1 MSSKLSTF
9 ICQNCGTETSQYFGK
24 CLNCNSWNS
33 IVEEIKSKRSKHQDI
48 KNNKKSIPFN
58 EISSKKISR
67 FTSGFREFDRV
78 LGGGIVP
85 GSVVLLGGEP
95 GIGKSTIVLQSAGK
109 ISLNQKVLYITAE
122 ESLEQVK
129 IRWERLNQKS
139 INLQIFAET
148 NLSLIIEEIER
159 VNPSFA
165 IIDSIQAIHNHE
177 MESSPGSV
185 SQVRACSSELQN
197 LAKDNNIA
205 LLIIG
210 HVTKDG
216 ALAGPKTLEH
226 LVDTVINFE
235 GDNISSHR
243 LLRSIKNRFGS
254 TFEIGIFEMLE
265 EGLREIKNP
274 SSIFTNKENISGVTT
289 TITNEGSRPLAV
301 DIQALVNKTFYSNPR
316 RTTTGI
322 SINRLHQI
330 LAVIEKH
337 VGIKLSEFDCYIA
350 TGGGFEINDP
360 SSDLGVA
367 ISILSSLKNI
377 PPLVSSSFIGELGL
391 SGQVRKSNNLRSKIE
406 EAVRLGIKNI
416 VVPKLEEELNN
427 NFQKLINIKEISNIK
442 EAVDYSL
449 SKEKNQRYISIELL
463 PEFFNQFS
471 ISRYP
476 PGYNLTAL
484 DQTSAALSNQISL

>member
-1 MSSKLSTF
+1 MSNKFSTF
-9 ICQNCGTETSQYFGK
+9 ICQNCGSETSQYFGR
-24 CLNCNSWNS
+24 CVNCNEWNT
-33 IVEEIKSKRSKHQDI
+33 IVEERKNTRSKTTSVN
-48 KNNKKSIPFN
+48 KNKKSKLFN
-58 EISSKKISR
+58 EIEIGNISR
-67 FTSGFREFDRV
+67 FTSGFKEFDRV

-85 GSVVLLGGEP
+85 GSIVLLGGEP

-109 ISLNQKVLYITAE
+109 ISLNEKVLYITAE

-129 IRWERLNQKS
+129 IRWERLNQSSLDLK
-139 INLQIFAET
+139 IYAET
-148 NLSLIIEEIER
+148 NLSLIIEEIKKIK
-159 VNPSFA
+159 PGFA
-165 IIDSIQAIHNHE
+165 IIDSIQAINNDE

-185 SQVRACSSELQN
+185 SQVRTCSSELQN
-197 LAKDNNIA
+197 LAKENNIA

-226 LVDTVINFE
+226 LVDVVLNFE
-235 GDNISSHR
+235 GDNIASHR
-243 LLRSIKNRFGS
+243 LLRSVKNRFGS

-265 EGLREIKNP
+265 NGLREVINP

-289 TITNEGSRPLAV
+289 TITNEGSRPFAV
-301 DIQALVNKTFYSNPR
+301 DIQALVNKTFYNNPR
-316 RTTTGI
+316 RTTTGM

-337 VGIKLSEFDCYIA
+337 VGIKLSEYDCYIA

-377 PPLVSSSFIGELGL
+377 PPLINCAFIGELGL
-391 SGQVRKSNNLRSKIE
+391 SGQVRQASNIRAKID

-416 VVPKLEEELNN
+416 LVPKITSEIKDS
-427 NFQKLINIKEISNIK
+427 FQKFIQIKEISNIN
-442 EAVDYSL
+442 EAINY
-449 SKEKNQRYISIELL
+449 
-463 PEFFNQFS
+463 
-471 ISRYP
+471 
-476 PGYNLTAL
+476 AL
-484 DQTSAALSNQISL
+484 NE

>member
-1 MSSKLSTF
+1 MSNKFSTF
-9 ICQNCGTETSQYFGK
+9 ICQNCGSETSQYFGR
-24 CLNCNSWNS
+24 CLNCNEWNT
-33 IVEEIKSKRSKHQDI
+33 IVEERKNTRSKVTSVN
-48 KNNKKSIPFN
+48 KNKKSKLFN
-58 EISSKKISR
+58 EIEIGNISR
-67 FTSGFREFDRV
+67 FTSGFKEFDRV

-85 GSVVLLGGEP
+85 GSIVLLGGEP

-109 ISLNQKVLYITAE
+109 ISLNEKVLYITAE

-129 IRWERLNQKS
+129 IRWERLNQSSLDLK
-139 INLQIFAET
+139 IYAET
-148 NLSLIIEEIER
+148 NLSLIIEEIKKIK
-159 VNPSFA
+159 PGFA
-165 IIDSIQAIHNHE
+165 IIDSIQAINNDE

-185 SQVRACSSELQN
+185 SQVRTCSSELQN
-197 LAKDNNIA
+197 LAKENNIA

-226 LVDTVINFE
+226 LVDVVLNFE
-235 GDNISSHR
+235 GDNIASHR
-243 LLRSIKNRFGS
+243 LLRSVKNRFGS

-265 EGLREIKNP
+265 NGLREVINP

-289 TITNEGSRPLAV
+289 TITNEGSRPFAV
-301 DIQALVNKTFYSNPR
+301 DIQALVNKTFYNNPR
-316 RTTTGI
+316 RTTTGM

-337 VGIKLSEFDCYIA
+337 VGIKLSEYDCYIA

-377 PPLVSSSFIGELGL
+377 PPLINCAFIGELGL
-391 SGQVRKSNNLRSKIE
+391 SGQVRQANNIRAKID

-416 VVPKLEEELNN
+416 LVPKITSEIKDS
-427 NFQKLINIKEISNIK
+427 FQKFIQIKEISTIN
-442 EAVDYSL
+442 EAINY
-449 SKEKNQRYISIELL
+449 
-463 PEFFNQFS
+463 
-471 ISRYP
+471 
-476 PGYNLTAL
+476 AL
-484 DQTSAALSNQISL
+484 N

>member
-1 MSSKLSTF
+1 MSNKFSTF
-9 ICQNCGTETSQYFGK
+9 ICQNCGSETSQYFGR
-24 CLNCNSWNS
+24 CLNCNEWNT
-33 IVEEIKSKRSKHQDI
+33 IVEERKNTRSKI
-48 KNNKKSIPFN
+48 TSVNKNKKSKLFN
-58 EISSKKISR
+58 EIEIGNISR
-67 FTSGFREFDRV
+67 FTSGFKEFDRV

-85 GSVVLLGGEP
+85 GSIVLLGGEP

-109 ISLNQKVLYITAE
+109 ISLNGKVLYITAE

-129 IRWERLNQKS
+129 IRWERLNQSSLDLK
-139 INLQIFAET
+139 IYAET
-148 NLSLIIEEIER
+148 NLSLIIEEIKKIK
-159 VNPSFA
+159 PGFA
-165 IIDSIQAIHNHE
+165 IIDSIQAINNDE

-185 SQVRACSSELQN
+185 SQVRTCSSELQN
-197 LAKDNNIA
+197 LAKENNIA

-226 LVDTVINFE
+226 LVDVVLNFE
-235 GDNISSHR
+235 GDNIASHR
-243 LLRSIKNRFGS
+243 LLRSVKNRFGS

-265 EGLREIKNP
+265 NGLREVINP

-289 TITNEGSRPLAV
+289 TITNEGSRPFAV
-301 DIQALVNKTFYSNPR
+301 DIQALVNKTFYNNPR
-316 RTTTGI
+316 RTTTGM

-337 VGIKLSEFDCYIA
+337 VGIKLSEYDCYIA

-377 PPLVSSSFIGELGL
+377 PPLINCAFIGELGL
-391 SGQVRKSNNLRSKIE
+391 SGQVRQASNIRAKID

-416 VVPKLEEELNN
+416 LVPKITSEIKDS
-427 NFQKLINIKEISNIK
+427 FQKFIQIKEISNIN
-442 EAVDYSL
+442 EAINY
-449 SKEKNQRYISIELL
+449 
-463 PEFFNQFS
+463 
-471 ISRYP
+471 
-476 PGYNLTAL
+476 AL
-484 DQTSAALSNQISL
+484 NE

>member
-1 MSSKLSTF
+1 MSSKFSTF
-9 ICQNCGTETSQYFGK
+9 ICQNCGSETSQYFGR
-24 CLNCNSWNS
+24 CVNCNEWNT
-33 IVEEIKSKRSKHQDI
+33 IVEERKNSRSKTTNINKSKKSKL
-48 KNNKKSIPFN
+48 FN
-58 EISSKKISR
+58 EIEIDKISR
-67 FTSGFREFDRV
+67 FTSGFKEFDRV

-85 GSVVLLGGEP
+85 GSIVLLGGEP

-109 ISLNQKVLYITAE
+109 ISLNEKVLYITAE

-129 IRWERLNQKS
+129 IRWERLNQNSLDLK
-139 INLQIFAET
+139 IYAET
-148 NLSLIIEEIER
+148 NLSLIIEEIKKIK
-159 VNPSFA
+159 PSFA
-165 IIDSIQAIHNHE
+165 IIDSIQAINNDE

-185 SQVRACSSELQN
+185 SQVRTCSSELQN
-197 LAKDNNIA
+197 LAKENNIA

-226 LVDTVINFE
+226 LVDVVLNFE
-235 GDNISSHR
+235 GDNIASHR

-265 EGLREIKNP
+265 NGLQEVNNP
-274 SSIFTNKENISGVTT
+274 SSIFTNQENISGVTT
-289 TITNEGSRPLAV
+289 TITNEGSRPFAV
-301 DIQALVNKTFYSNPR
+301 DIQALVNKTFYNNPR

-337 VGIKLSEFDCYIA
+337 IGIKLSEYDCYVA

-377 PPLVSSSFIGELGL
+377 PPLNNCSFVGELGL
-391 SGQVRKSNNLRSKIE
+391 SGQVRQANNLRAKIE
-406 EAVRLGIKNI
+406 EAMRLGINNI
-416 VVPKLEEELNN
+416 VVPKTTSEIKD
-427 NFQKLINIKEISNIK
+427 NFQNLIQIKEVSNIN
-442 EAVDYSL
+442 EAMNYSF
-449 SKEKNQRYISIELL
+449 KK
-463 PEFFNQFS
+463 
-471 ISRYP
+471 
-476 PGYNLTAL
+476 
-484 DQTSAALSNQISL
+484 

>member
-1 MSSKLSTF
+1 MSNKFSTF
-9 ICQNCGTETSQYFGK
+9 ICQNCGSETSQYFGR
-24 CLNCNSWNS
+24 CLNCNEWNT
-33 IVEEIKSKRSKHQDI
+33 IVEERKSQISKSSNIKK
-48 KNNKKSIPFN
+48 NKKSKLFN
-58 EISSKKISR
+58 EISSERISR
-67 FTSGFREFDRV
+67 FTSGFKEFDRV

-95 GIGKSTIVLQSAGK
+95 GIGKSTIVLQTAGK
-109 ISLNQKVLYITAE
+109 ISLKEKVLYITAE

-129 IRWERLNQKS
+129 IRWERLNQYCIDLK
-139 INLQIFAET
+139 IYAET
-148 NLSLIIEEIER
+148 NLSLIIEEIK
-159 VNPSFA
+159 NIKPSFA
-165 IIDSIQAIHNHE
+165 IIDSIQAIHNE
-177 MESSPGSV
+177 DMESSPGSV
-185 SQVRACSSELQN
+185 SQVRNCSSDLQN
-197 LAKDNNIA
+197 LAKENNIA

-226 LVDTVINFE
+226 LVDVVINFE
-235 GDNISSHR
+235 GDKISSHR
-243 LLRSIKNRFGS
+243 LLRSVKNRFGS

-265 EGLREIKNP
+265 KGLSEIKNP

-289 TITNEGSRPLAV
+289 TITNEGSRPFAV

-337 VGIKLSEFDCYIA
+337 LGIKLSQYDCYVA

-367 ISILSSLKNI
+367 VSILSSLKNI
-377 PPLVSSSFIGELGL
+377 PPLENCSFIGELGL
-391 SGQVRKSNNLRSKIE
+391 SGQVRQSNNLRPKIE

-416 VVPKLEEELNN
+416 LIPKSKYDVQTDFENII
-427 NFQKLINIKEISNIK
+427 KIKEISNIS
-442 EAVDYSL
+442 EAVDYAL
-449 SKEKNQRYISIELL
+449 IQNSKKN
-463 PEFFNQFS
+463 
-471 ISRYP
+471 
-476 PGYNLTAL
+476 
-484 DQTSAALSNQISL
+484 

>member
-1 MSSKLSTF
+1 MSNKFSTF
-9 ICQNCGTETSQYFGK
+9 ICQNCGSETSQYFGR
-24 CLNCNSWNS
+24 CVNCNEWNT
-33 IVEEIKSKRSKHQDI
+33 IVEERKNTRSKI
-48 KNNKKSIPFN
+48 TSVNKNKKSKLFN
-58 EISSKKISR
+58 EIEIGNISR
-67 FTSGFREFDRV
+67 FTSGFKEFDRV

-85 GSVVLLGGEP
+85 GSIVLLGGEP

-109 ISLNQKVLYITAE
+109 ISLNGKVLYITAE

-129 IRWERLNQKS
+129 IRWERLNQSSLDLK
-139 INLQIFAET
+139 IYAET
-148 NLSLIIEEIER
+148 NLSLIIEEIKKIK
-159 VNPSFA
+159 PGFA
-165 IIDSIQAIHNHE
+165 IIDSIQAINNDE

-185 SQVRACSSELQN
+185 SQVRTCSSELQN
-197 LAKDNNIA
+197 LAKENNIA

-226 LVDTVINFE
+226 LVDVVLNFE
-235 GDNISSHR
+235 GDNIASHR
-243 LLRSIKNRFGS
+243 LLRSVKNRFGS

-265 EGLREIKNP
+265 NGLREVINP

-289 TITNEGSRPLAV
+289 TITNEGSRPFAV
-301 DIQALVNKTFYSNPR
+301 DIQALVNKTFYNNPR
-316 RTTTGI
+316 RTTTGM

-337 VGIKLSEFDCYIA
+337 VGIKLSEYDCYIA

-377 PPLVSSSFIGELGL
+377 PPLINCAFIGELGL
-391 SGQVRKSNNLRSKIE
+391 SGQVRQASNIRAKID

-416 VVPKLEEELNN
+416 LVPKITSEIKDS
-427 NFQKLINIKEISNIK
+427 FQKFIQIKEISNIN
-442 EAVDYSL
+442 EAINY
-449 SKEKNQRYISIELL
+449 
-463 PEFFNQFS
+463 
-471 ISRYP
+471 
-476 PGYNLTAL
+476 AL
-484 DQTSAALSNQISL
+484 NE

>member
-1 MSSKLSTF
+1 MSNKFSTF
-9 ICQNCGTETSQYFGK
+9 ICQNCGSETSQYFGR
-24 CLNCNSWNS
+24 CLNCNEWNT
-33 IVEEIKSKRSKHQDI
+33 IVEERKNTRSKI
-48 KNNKKSIPFN
+48 TSVNKNKKSKLFN
-58 EISSKKISR
+58 EIEIANISR
-67 FTSGFREFDRV
+67 FTSGFKEFDRV

-85 GSVVLLGGEP
+85 GSIVLLGGEP

-109 ISLNQKVLYITAE
+109 ISLNEKVLYITAE

-129 IRWERLNQKS
+129 IRWERLNQSSLDLK
-139 INLQIFAET
+139 IYAET
-148 NLSLIIEEIER
+148 NLSLIIEEIKKIK
-159 VNPSFA
+159 PGFA
-165 IIDSIQAIHNHE
+165 IIDSIQAINNDE

-185 SQVRACSSELQN
+185 SQVRTCSSELQN
-197 LAKDNNIA
+197 LAKENNIA

-226 LVDTVINFE
+226 LVDVVLNFE
-235 GDNISSHR
+235 GDNIASHR
-243 LLRSIKNRFGS
+243 LLRSVKNRFGS

-265 EGLREIKNP
+265 NGLREVINP

-289 TITNEGSRPLAV
+289 TITNEGSRPFAV
-301 DIQALVNKTFYSNPR
+301 DIQALVNKTFYNNPR
-316 RTTTGI
+316 RTTTGM

-337 VGIKLSEFDCYIA
+337 VGIKLSEYDCYIA

-377 PPLVSSSFIGELGL
+377 PPLINCAFIGELGL
-391 SGQVRKSNNLRSKIE
+391 SGQVRQASNIRAKID

-416 VVPKLEEELNN
+416 LVPKITSEIKDS
-427 NFQKLINIKEISNIK
+427 FQKFIQIKEISNIN
-442 EAVDYSL
+442 EAI
-449 SKEKNQRYISIELL
+449 NH
-463 PEFFNQFS
+463 
-471 ISRYP
+471 
-476 PGYNLTAL
+476 AL
-484 DQTSAALSNQISL
+484 ND

>member
-1 MSSKLSTF
+1 MSNKFSTF
-9 ICQNCGTETSQYFGK
+9 ICQNCGSETSQYFGR
-24 CLNCNSWNS
+24 CLNCNEWNT
-33 IVEEIKSKRSKHQDI
+33 IVEERKNTRSKI
-48 KNNKKSIPFN
+48 TSVNKNKKSKLFN
-58 EISSKKISR
+58 EIEIGNISR
-67 FTSGFREFDRV
+67 FTSGFKEFDRV

-85 GSVVLLGGEP
+85 GSIVLLGGEP

-109 ISLNQKVLYITAE
+109 ISLNGKVLYITAE

-129 IRWERLNQKS
+129 IRWERLNQSSLDLK
-139 INLQIFAET
+139 IYAET
-148 NLSLIIEEIER
+148 NLSLIIEEIKKIK
-159 VNPSFA
+159 PGFA
-165 IIDSIQAIHNHE
+165 IIDSIQAINNDE

-185 SQVRACSSELQN
+185 SQVRTCSSELQN
-197 LAKDNNIA
+197 LAKENNIA

-226 LVDTVINFE
+226 LVDVVLNFE
-235 GDNISSHR
+235 GDNIASHR
-243 LLRSIKNRFGS
+243 LLRSVKNRFGS

-265 EGLREIKNP
+265 NGLREVINP

-289 TITNEGSRPLAV
+289 TITSEGSRPFAV
-301 DIQALVNKTFYSNPR
+301 DIQALVNKTFYNNPR

-322 SINRLHQI
+322 NINRLHQI

-337 VGIKLSEFDCYIA
+337 VGIKLSEYDCYIA

-377 PPLVSSSFIGELGL
+377 PPLINCAFIGELGL
-391 SGQVRKSNNLRSKIE
+391 SGQVRQASNIRAKID

-416 VVPKLEEELNN
+416 LVPKITSEIKDS
-427 NFQKLINIKEISNIK
+427 FQKFIQIKEISNINEAINYALK
-442 EAVDYSL
+442 E
-449 SKEKNQRYISIELL
+449 
-463 PEFFNQFS
+463 
-471 ISRYP
+471 
-476 PGYNLTAL
+476 
-484 DQTSAALSNQISL
+484 

>member
-1 MSSKLSTF
+1 MSNKFSTF
-9 ICQNCGTETSQYFGK
+9 ICQNCGSETSQYFGR
-24 CLNCNSWNS
+24 CVNCNEWNT
-33 IVEEIKSKRSKHQDI
+33 IVEERKNTRSKTTSVN
-48 KNNKKSIPFN
+48 KNKKSKLFN
-58 EISSKKISR
+58 EIEIGNISR
-67 FTSGFREFDRV
+67 FTSGFKEFDRV

-85 GSVVLLGGEP
+85 GSIVLLGGEP

-109 ISLNQKVLYITAE
+109 ISLNGKVLYITAE

-129 IRWERLNQKS
+129 IRWERLNQSSLDLK
-139 INLQIFAET
+139 IYAET
-148 NLSLIIEEIER
+148 NLSLIIEEIKKIK
-159 VNPSFA
+159 PGFA
-165 IIDSIQAIHNHE
+165 IIDSIQAINNDE

-185 SQVRACSSELQN
+185 SQVRTCSSELQN
-197 LAKDNNIA
+197 LAKENNIA

-226 LVDTVINFE
+226 LVDVVLNFE
-235 GDNISSHR
+235 GDNIASHR
-243 LLRSIKNRFGS
+243 LLRSVKNRFGS

-265 EGLREIKNP
+265 NGLREVINP

-289 TITNEGSRPLAV
+289 TITNEGSRPFAV
-301 DIQALVNKTFYSNPR
+301 DIQALVNKTFYNNPR
-316 RTTTGI
+316 RTTTGM

-337 VGIKLSEFDCYIA
+337 VGIKLSEYDCYIA

-377 PPLVSSSFIGELGL
+377 PPLINCAFIGELGL
-391 SGQVRKSNNLRSKIE
+391 SGQVRQASNIRAKID

-416 VVPKLEEELNN
+416 LVPKITSEIKDS
-427 NFQKLINIKEISNIK
+427 FQKFIQIKEISNIN
-442 EAVDYSL
+442 EAINY
-449 SKEKNQRYISIELL
+449 
-463 PEFFNQFS
+463 
-471 ISRYP
+471 
-476 PGYNLTAL
+476 AL
-484 DQTSAALSNQISL
+484 NE

>member
-1 MSSKLSTF
+1 MYKR
-9 ICQNCGTETSQYFGK
+9 QSQYFGR
-24 CLNCNSWNS
+24 CINCNEWNT
-33 IVEEIKSKRSKHQDI
+33 IVEERKKARSKTTNVNKGKKSKLFTEI
-48 KNNKKSIPFN
+48 KIDT
-58 EISSKKISR
+58 ISR
-67 FTSGFREFDRV
+67 FTSGFKEFDRV

-85 GSVVLLGGEP
+85 GSIVLLGGEP

-109 ISLNQKVLYITAE
+109 ISLNGKVLYITAE

-129 IRWERLNQKS
+129 IRWERLNQSSLDLK
-139 INLQIFAET
+139 IYAET
-148 NLSLIIEEIER
+148 NLSLIIEEIKKIK
-159 VNPSFA
+159 PGFA
-165 IIDSIQAIHNHE
+165 IIDSIQAINNDE

-185 SQVRACSSELQN
+185 SQVRTCSSELQN
-197 LAKDNNIA
+197 LAKENNIA

-226 LVDTVINFE
+226 LVDVVLNFE
-235 GDNISSHR
+235 GDNIASHR
-243 LLRSIKNRFGS
+243 LLRSVKNRFGS

-265 EGLREIKNP
+265 NGLREVINP

-289 TITNEGSRPLAV
+289 TITNEGSRPFAV
-301 DIQALVNKTFYSNPR
+301 DIQALVNKTFYNNPR
-316 RTTTGI
+316 RTTTGM

-337 VGIKLSEFDCYIA
+337 VGIKLSEYDCYIA

-377 PPLVSSSFIGELGL
+377 PPLINCAFIGELGL
-391 SGQVRKSNNLRSKIE
+391 SGQVRQANNIRAKID

-416 VVPKLEEELNN
+416 LVPKITSEIKDS
-427 NFQKLINIKEISNIK
+427 FQKYIQIKEISNIN
-442 EAVDYSL
+442 EAINY
-449 SKEKNQRYISIELL
+449 
-463 PEFFNQFS
+463 
-471 ISRYP
+471 
-476 PGYNLTAL
+476 AL
-484 DQTSAALSNQISL
+484 NE

>member
-1 MSSKLSTF
+1 MSNKFSTF
-9 ICQNCGTETSQYFGK
+9 ICQNCGSETSQYFGR
-24 CLNCNSWNS
+24 CLNCNEWNT
-33 IVEEIKSKRSKHQDI
+33 IVEERKNTRSKI
-48 KNNKKSIPFN
+48 TSVNKNKKSKLFN
-58 EISSKKISR
+58 EIEIGNISR
-67 FTSGFREFDRV
+67 FTSGFKEFDRV

-85 GSVVLLGGEP
+85 GSIVLLGGEP

-109 ISLNQKVLYITAE
+109 ISLNEKVLYITAE

-129 IRWERLNQKS
+129 IRWERLNQSSLDLK
-139 INLQIFAET
+139 IYAET
-148 NLSLIIEEIER
+148 NLSLIIEEIKKIK
-159 VNPSFA
+159 PGFA
-165 IIDSIQAIHNHE
+165 IIDSIQAINNDE

-185 SQVRACSSELQN
+185 SQVRTCSSELQN
-197 LAKDNNIA
+197 LAKENNIA

-226 LVDTVINFE
+226 LVDVVLNFE
-235 GDNISSHR
+235 GDNIASHR
-243 LLRSIKNRFGS
+243 LLRSVKNRFGS

-265 EGLREIKNP
+265 NGLREVINP

-289 TITNEGSRPLAV
+289 TITNEGSRPFAV
-301 DIQALVNKTFYSNPR
+301 DIQALVNKTFYNNPR
-316 RTTTGI
+316 RTTTGM

-337 VGIKLSEFDCYIA
+337 VGIKLSEYDCYIA

-377 PPLVSSSFIGELGL
+377 PPLINCAFIGELGL
-391 SGQVRKSNNLRSKIE
+391 SGQVRQASNIRAKID

-416 VVPKLEEELNN
+416 LVPKITSEIKDS
-427 NFQKLINIKEISNIK
+427 FQKFIQIKEISNIN
-442 EAVDYSL
+442 EAINYAL
-449 SKEKNQRYISIELL
+449 IE
-463 PEFFNQFS
+463 
-471 ISRYP
+471 
-476 PGYNLTAL
+476 
-484 DQTSAALSNQISL
+484 